1 MTGSFWYLGIIK
13 LTLPSSKVGR
23 SINFGYK
30 QIPTSHEYR
39 SILAFRRMKIS
50 NMDLNTFKP
59 LQHFIFHLKNT
70 RLTFQALN

>member
-1 MTGSFWYLGIIK
+1 MTGSFWHLGIIK
-13 LTLPSSKVGR
+13 LKLPSSKVGR

-39 SILAFRRMKIS
+39 SILAFRHMKTS

-59 LQHFIFHLKNT
+59 LQHFTIHRKNSLLKSVS
-70 RLTFQALN
+70 